1 MPGTEHKA
9 YGAKLAVGAA
19 DAEPKPSTTGL
30 SATRTTMLVDE
41 GKLRRVAPPSGDA
54 TSCTL
59 GLAGIQCSAVQ
70 FCKAA
75 CSEYKTPNVP
85 TSGCKALTAQAKL
98 VRAS

>member
-1 MPGTEHKA
+1 MPGSEHKA
-9 YGAKLAVGAA
+9 YA
-19 DAEPKPSTTGL
+19 DAEPKPSTTTGL

-41 GKLRRVAPPSGDA
+41 GKLRRVAPLSGDA
-54 TSCTL
+54 TPCRL
-59 GLAGIQCSAVQ
+59 GLAGIRCSAVQ

-75 CSEYKTPNVP
+75 CSEYKTSNVP